1 MSEKTIELL
10 RQSVGVAKISTDEHI
25 LQERRRDYSFIN
37 ELDDFQGRTVPKP
50 CCVAMPANTADVV
63 KIVNV
68 CRETQTTLIPFGLG
82 SGVVGGVIAN
92 PEAVVLDMS
101 SMKKI
106 KKIDTY
112 NLIATF
118 EAGVRGSDAEAA
130 LNRQGLMLG
139 HYPQSIELSSVGGW
153 VATRAAGQ
161 FSSAYGSIEDI
172 VMGLEVVLPNGEIL
186 ETKVTPRAA
195 AGPNL
200 NEIFL
205 GSEGTLGI
213 VTSVTL
219 SVHWKPEKQ
228 EYTAFYAKDMDKG
241 FELQRYIMQHG
252 WAPPVM
258 RQYDATEI
266 ERLFPNHFRGSDS
279 LLIMVHEGPAGRV
292 AAEIK
297 EINEIAADIGCDP
310 ASTEI
315 VTKWMEDR
323 NHVPSFDD
331 LLKVGAVADTIE
343 IAATWDKI
351 GSIYQ
356 SAVDS
361 LNKVEN
367 IATASAHSSHCY
379 RSGINLYFTFAA
391 IPADNK
397 MMSDVYHDCWRRVIE
412 AVIEGGGGISHHH
425 GIGRIRRD
433 WLPEEIGATG
443 VQLLQ
448 SIKKTLDPNNILNPE
463 VLIPKS

>member
-1 MSEKTIELL
+1 MSQTTIEAL
-10 RQSVGVAKISTDEHI
+10 RQAVGAARISTEEHV

-37 ELDDFQGRTVPKP
+37 ELNDFQGRTVPKP
-50 CCVAMPANTADVV
+50 CCVAMPADTADVV

-101 SMKKI
+101 AMKRI

-112 NLIATF
+112 NLMATF

-130 LNRQGLMLG
+130 LNKQGLMLG
-139 HYPQSIELSSVGGW
+139 HYPQSMDLSSVGGW

-161 FSSAYGSIEDI
+161 FSSAYGCIEDI
-172 VMGLEVVLPNGEIL
+172 VMGLEVVLPDGEVL
-186 ETKVTPRAA
+186 ETKLTPRAA

-213 VTSVTL
+213 VTAVTF
-219 SVHWKPEKQ
+219 SIHWKPEKQ
-228 EYTAFYAKDMDKG
+228 EYTAFYAGDMDKG

-266 ERLFPNHFRGSDS
+266 ARLFPDQLRGQDS
-279 LLIMVHEGPAGRV
+279 LLIMVHEGPKGRV
-292 AAEIK
+292 AAEVK
-297 EINEIAADIGCDP
+297 EIGEIATDIGCDP
-310 ASTEI
+310 APVE
-315 VTKWMEDR
+315 VVAKWMEDR
-323 NHVPSFDD
+323 NHVPTFDE
-331 LLKVGAVADTIE
+331 LLRAGVVVDTIE

-351 GSIYQ
+351 GGIYQ
-356 SAVDS
+356 SAVAS
-361 LNKVEN
+361 LNEVEN

-391 IPADNK
+391 IPSDK
-397 MMSDVYHDCWRRVIE
+397 EMMADVYHDCWRRVID
-412 AVIEGGGGISHHH
+412 AVVDGGGGISHHH

-433 WLPEEIGATG
+433 RMPDEIGTTG
-443 VQLLQ
+443 VRLLQ
-448 SIKKTLDPNNILNPE
+448 TLKKAMDPENILNPE
-463 VLIPKS
+463 VLIPKG